1 MPWRKAILAAL
12 VVLAIVLVAVLIAV
26 CRPGP
31 TPTPT
36 PTVTPTLT
44 PSPMPTATATP
55 TPFPTPAT
63 FTFAV
68 CGDNRNGDDIYSQ
81 LLSLVMADQA
91 VPPAPGGTGS
101 AFLINTGDL
110 VPYGL
115 ASYYENFRQ
124 LMAPFQ
130 KPFYPAPGNHDLYAG
145 SLDNFLK
152 YSGAPAVHYT
162 FDYGSVHFTIVNSA
176 LGELNAPELA
186 WLEADLAATRQPVKM
201 VFLHCPPFDP
211 HGGSHILTRGAEE
224 LMALAVKY
232 QVRYVI
238 AGHIHGYAREVRD
251 GVTYMITGGAGAPLY
266 YPPDDGGFYHY
277 VRLTVNGT
285 QVAEEVVKIAQD

>member
-12 VVLAIVLVAVLIAV
+12 VVLAIVLVAVLIAT

-31 TPTPT
+31 TPTPA
-36 PTVTPTLT
+36 PA
-44 PSPMPTATATP
+44 PTATATP
-55 TPFPTPAT
+55 TPFPTPVT

-81 LLSLVMADQA
+81 LLSMVMADQ
-91 VPPAPGGTGS
+91 S